1 MYGGGLFSKK
11 INSSYIGVVNIA
23 VVKKSSSGKAIQFI
37 LSEDVPAGTVFQLS
51 ASLFGR
57 VMSNGISG
65 DFVVLSR
72 MPIPVPGDKFPV
84 SPVYGDVGLKSA
96 VENSGSVDAFSKDF
110 LLERKDQASAKKAQS
125 YSVKW

>member
-1 MYGGGLFSKK
+1 M
-11 INSSYIGVVNIA
+11 A

-57 VMSNGISG
+57 VMSNGIQG

-72 MPIPVPGDKFPV
+72 LPIPVPGDRFPS
-84 SPVYGDVGLKSA
+84 SPVYGDVGVSAA
-96 VENSGSVDAFSKDF
+96 VEKAGGNAFDKSF
-110 LLERKDQASAKKAQS
+110 LIERKEQS
-125 YSVKW
+125 VSRKSKGFKVEW